1 MKKPIRTIPYTFG
14 LIRVLRIVE
23 NNGCDRLFTYFIYP
37 VRVTQ

>member
-1 MKKPIRTIPYTFG
+1 MDNPIRTIPYTFG

-23 NNGCDRLFTYFIYP
+23 NNGYDKLFTYFIYP